1 MAVEQQ
7 RREVYF
13 SGHVQGVGFRFTA
26 QRVAGRHDVTGFV
39 RNMPDGRVQLVVE
52 GQRVEIGRFL
62 DDLART
68 MQDHIRKTTIQEDKP
83 TGRFQS
89 FSIRY

>member
-1 MAVEQQ
+1 MAAEHQ

-52 GQRVEIGRFL
+52 GQRAEIARFV
-62 DDLART
+62 DDLTRT
-68 MQDHIRKTTIQEDKP
+68 MQDHIHKTTIQEEKP